1 MAGLLPPLLLALYG
15 AWCGTFAWGP
25 AAAASAVAAV
35 ALLGMLFWAA
45 PSWQDPLRLGASGR
59 LLPAALWIAAAA
71 SAWASPVPRA
81 AWSFLLLSPAFL
93 ALPGAVERC
102 WRREEERRRGLRAL
116 ALVAAGVSL
125 WALIDWGF
133 LGSPRAA
140 MPLGHHNLLA
150 AWLVIV
156 LPLAVLPAREPGRW
170 RLAGLAAGGLV
181 TAAVLASRS
190 LGGCVALVAVA
201 GLGLAASAARGVRG
215 QRGRPWRAWGALL
228 VVAVVLSLAQAPRV
242 LRIVSGG
249 DPSVRAR
256 SAYLAAGIRGF
267 AARPMLG
274 WGPGST
280 PWTAT
285 AFLDPV
291 PGVNPWGES
300 VGDLHSLSVQLAYE
314 LGVTGFLLAAALAVL
329 FFVRRIAEREEG
341 RDPALLLGG
350 VLGLAGGA
358 VASLGSGAVAVTALP
373 LAAAIAAGAAL
384 AGSGRGKARR
394 SSPLPVRIYAV
405 AALLALVPTELAR
418 WHYDRAVAA
427 AEAATA
433 DQAAAAEAELAS
445 AVRLDPAFPLY
456 PLRLAL
462 LRAGRSAEQ
471 AAAADLAWQA
481 AQKGKAVPSLWLVAG
496 ILGYSAQRPWAGG
509 ALETACTL
517 DPLDPYPPFYAMLVR
532 PGDAEAPVLGAQA
545 LLAEPRFAA
554 ALFWGRHPDLFAGS
568 LAAVRTWPGV
578 DEGWKEAFLNAA
590 ASMPP
595 PQAGEPLSR
604 MAVGIDDDAQG
615 TISLTAFRRR
625 PWPVRWDLIAV
636 RQPALERLR
645 IPPAAASP
653 GTAAGFFQASSCRRR
668 ATVEQLLLTR

>member
-1 MAGLLPPLLLALYG
+1 MAGLLPPLLLALYA

-25 AAAASAVAAV
+25 AAAASAAAV
-35 ALLGMLFWAA
+35 LALLGTLFWAA

-59 LLPAALWIAAAA
+59 LLPLALWIAAAA

-81 AWSFLLLSPAFL
+81 AWSFLLLAPAYL

-102 WRREEERRRGLRAL
+102 WRREEDRRRGLRGL

-125 WALIDWGF
+125 WALIDWAF

-150 AWLVIV
+150 AWLVMV

-170 RLAGLAAGGLV
+170 RLAGFAAGVLA

-201 GLGLAASAARGVRG
+201 GLWLAAAAARSG
-215 QRGRPWRAWGALL
+215 RGRPWRTWGALL
-228 VVAVVLSLAQAPRV
+228 VVAAALSLAQAPRV
-242 LRIVSGG
+242 LRIASGA

-256 SAYLAAGIRGF
+256 SAYLTAGIRGF

-280 PWTAT
+280 PWTAA

-329 FFVRRIAEREEG
+329 FSVRRIAEREEG

-350 VLGLAGGA
+350 MLGLAGGA
-358 VASLGSGAVAVTALP
+358 VASLASGAVAVTALP
-373 LAAAIAAGAAL
+373 LAAAIAAGGAL

-394 SSPLPVRIYAV
+394 SSPLPVRIYAL

-418 WHYDRAVAA
+418 WRYDRAVAA
-427 AEAATA
+427 AGAGRA
-433 DQAAAAEAELAS
+433 DTAEAELAA

-462 LRAGRSAEQ
+462 LRAGRPAEKE
-471 AAAADLAWQA
+471 AAADLARQA
-481 AQKGKAVPSLWLVAG
+481 ARAGKGVPSLWLVAG
-496 ILGYSAQRPWAGG
+496 ILGHTAQRPWAGD
-509 ALETACTL
+509 ALEAACTL
-517 DPLDPYPPFYAMLVR
+517 DPLDPFPPFYAMLAR
-532 PGDAEAPVLGAQA
+532 PGDADDPALGAQA
-545 LLAEPRFAA
+545 LLAEPRLAA
-554 ALFWGRHPDLFAGS
+554 ALYWGRHPDLLAGS
-568 LAAVRTWPGV
+568 LAAVRSWPGV
-578 DEGWKEAFLNAA
+578 DDGWKDALFAA
-590 ASMPP
+590 VATVPP
-595 PQAGEPLSR
+595 PRAGEPLSR
-604 MAVGIDDDAQG
+604 LALGIDDQAQG

-625 PWPVRWDLIAV
+625 PWPMRWDLIAV
-636 RQPALERLR
+636 RQGALEKLR
-645 IPPAAASP
+645 VPPAAASR
-653 GTAAGFFQASSCRRR
+653 GTAANFFQQSACRRR
-668 ATVEQLLLTR
+668 STVEQLLRTH

>member
-25 AAAASAVAAV
+25 AWAASTVAAL
-35 ALLGMLFWAA
+35 ALLGTLFWAA

-59 LLPAALWIAAAA
+59 LLPAALWIAGAA

-125 WALIDWGF
+125 WSLVDWGF

-170 RLAGLAAGGLV
+170 RLAGFAAGGLV

-201 GLGLAASAARGVRG
+201 GLGLAAAAARSGKA
-215 QRGRPWRAWGALL
+215 RPWRTWGALL
-228 VVAVVLSLAQAPRV
+228 VVAVALSLAQAPRV
-242 LRIVSGG
+242 LRIASGG

-280 PWTAT
+280 PWTAA

-291 PGVNPWGES
+291 PGINPWGES

-329 FFVRRIAEREEG
+329 FCVRRIAEREEG

-350 VLGLAGGA
+350 MLGLAGGA

-394 SSPLPVRIYAV
+394 SSPLPVRIYAA
-405 AALLALVPTELAR
+405 AALLALIPTELAR

-427 AEAATA
+427 AGAGRATV
-433 DQAAAAEAELAS
+433 AETELAS
-445 AVRLDPAFPLY
+445 AMRFDPTFPLY

-462 LRAGRSAEQ
+462 LRAGRPAEK

-481 AQKGKAVPSLWLVAG
+481 AKRGKAVPSLWLMAG

-509 ALETACTL
+509 ALEAACTL
-517 DPLDPYPPFYAMLVR
+517 DPLDPFPPFYALLVR
-532 PGDAEAPVLGAQA
+532 PGDAGAPVLGAQA
-545 LLAEPRFAA
+545 LLAEPRLAA
-554 ALFWGRHPDLFAGS
+554 AVFWGHHPDLLARS
-568 LAAVRTWPGV
+568 LTAVGAWPGV
-578 DEGWKEAFLNAA
+578 DDGWKAAFAGAVASLPPAA
-590 ASMPP
+590 
-595 PQAGEPLSR
+595 AGEPLSR
-604 MAVGIDDDAQG
+604 LALGIDDQAPG

-625 PWPVRWDLIAV
+625 PWPLRWDLIAV

-645 IPPAAASP
+645 VPPAAAST
-653 GTAAGFFQASSCRRR
+653 GTSAEFFQASPCRRR
-668 ATVEQLLLTR
+668 AKIEQLLLTR

>member
-1 MAGLLPPLLLALYG
+1 
-15 AWCGTFAWGP
+15 
-25 AAAASAVAAV
+25 
-35 ALLGMLFWAA
+35 
-45 PSWQDPLRLGASGR
+45 
-59 LLPAALWIAAAA
+59 
-71 SAWASPVPRA
+71 
-81 AWSFLLLSPAFL
+81 
-93 ALPGAVERC
+93 
-102 WRREEERRRGLRAL
+102 
-116 ALVAAGVSL
+116 
-125 WALIDWGF
+125 
-133 LGSPRAA
+133 

-170 RLAGLAAGGLV
+170 RLAGFAAGGLV

-201 GLGLAASAARGVRG
+201 GLGLAAAAARSGKA
-215 QRGRPWRAWGALL
+215 RPWRTWGALL
-228 VVAVVLSLAQAPRV
+228 VVAVALSLAQAPRV
-242 LRIVSGG
+242 LRIASGG

-280 PWTAT
+280 PWTAA

-291 PGVNPWGES
+291 PGINPWGES

-329 FFVRRIAEREEG
+329 FCVRRIAEREEG

-350 VLGLAGGA
+350 MLGLAGGA

-394 SSPLPVRIYAV
+394 SSPLPVRLYAA

-418 WHYDRAVAA
+418 WRYDRAVAA
-427 AEAATA
+427 AGAGRATV
-433 DQAAAAEAELAS
+433 AETELAS
-445 AVRLDPAFPLY
+445 AVRLDPTFPLY

-462 LRAGRSAEQ
+462 LRAGRPAEKG
-471 AAAADLAWQA
+471 AAADLAWQGA
-481 AQKGKAVPSLWLVAG
+481 KHGKAVPSLWLVAG

-509 ALETACTL
+509 ALEAACTL
-517 DPLDPYPPFYAMLVR
+517 DPLDPFPPFYALLVR
-532 PGDAEAPVLGAQA
+532 PGDAEAPILGAQA
-545 LLAEPRFAA
+545 LLAEPRLAA
-554 ALFWGRHPDLFAGS
+554 AVFWGRHPGLLARS
-568 LAAVRTWPGV
+568 LTAVGAWPGV
-578 DEGWKEAFLNAA
+578 DDGWKAAFSAA
-590 ASMPP
+590 VASLPP
-595 PQAGEPLSR
+595 AAAGEPLSR
-604 MAVGIDDDAQG
+604 LALGIDDQVSG

-625 PWPVRWDLIAV
+625 PWPLRWDLIAV

-645 IPPAAASP
+645 IPPAAAST
-653 GTAAGFFQASSCRRR
+653 GTSAGFFQASPCRRR
-668 ATVEQLLLTR
+668 ATIEQLLLTR

>member
-25 AAAASAVAAV
+25 AAAASAVAAA
-35 ALLGMLFWAA
+35 ALLATLFWAA

-125 WALIDWGF
+125 WALIDWAF
-133 LGSPRAA
+133 LGSPRAS

-190 LGGCVALVAVA
+190 LAGCVALVAVA
-201 GLGLAASAARGVRG
+201 GLGLAASAARSGRA
-215 QRGRPWRAWGALL
+215 RPWRTWGALL
-228 VVAVVLSLAQAPRV
+228 VVAVALSLAQAPRV
-242 LRIVSGG
+242 LRIAAGG

-350 VLGLAGGA
+350 MLGLAGGA
-358 VASLGSGAVAVTALP
+358 VASLGSGAVAVAALP
-373 LAAAIAAGAAL
+373 LAAALAAGAAL

-394 SSPLPVRIYAV
+394 SSPLPVRIYAL

-418 WHYDRAVAA
+418 WRYDRAVAA
-427 AEAATA
+427 AGAGR
-433 DQAAAAEAELAS
+433 AAAAEAELAS

-462 LRAGRSAEQ
+462 LRAGRPAEQ
-471 AAAADLAWQA
+471 AVAADLARQA
-481 AQKGKAVPSLWLVAG
+481 AQQGKAVPSLWLVAG
-496 ILGYSAQRPWAGG
+496 ILGYSAHRPWAGG
-509 ALETACTL
+509 ALEAACTL
-517 DPLDPYPPFYAMLVR
+517 DPLDPFPPFYAMLVG
-532 PGDAEAPVLGAQA
+532 PEDADAPALGAQA
-545 LLAEPRFAA
+545 LLAEPRLAA
-554 ALFWGRHPDLFAGS
+554 ALFWGRHPDLLARS
-568 LAAVRTWPGV
+568 LAAVRAWPGV
-578 DEGWKEAFLNAA
+578 DDGWKEAFLGAA
-590 ASMPP
+590 ASLPP
-595 PQAGEPLSR
+595 AAAGEPLSR
-604 MAVGIDDDAQG
+604 LAVGIDDEAQG

-645 IPPAAASP
+645 VPPAAASQ
-653 GTAAGFFQASSCRRR
+653 GTSAGFFHASPCRRPLGG
-668 ATVEQLLLTR
+668 QLLLTQ

>member
-25 AAAASAVAAV
+25 AAAASAVAAL
-35 ALLGMLFWAA
+35 ALLGTLFWAA

-59 LLPAALWIAAAA
+59 LLPLALWIAAAA

-170 RLAGLAAGGLV
+170 RLAGFAAGGLI

-201 GLGLAASAARGVRG
+201 GLGLAAAAARSG
-215 QRGRPWRAWGALL
+215 RGRPWRTWGALL
-228 VVAVVLSLAQAPRV
+228 VVAVALSLAQAPRV
-242 LRIVSGG
+242 LRIASGA

-329 FFVRRIAEREEG
+329 FGVRRIAEREEG

-350 VLGLAGGA
+350 MLGLAGGA
-358 VASLGSGAVAVTALP
+358 VASLASGAVAVTALP
-373 LAAAIAAGAAL
+373 LAAALAAGAAL
-384 AGSGRGKARR
+384 AGSGRGKGRR
-394 SSPLPVRIYAV
+394 SSPLPIRIYAV

-418 WHYDRAVAA
+418 WRYDRAVTAA
-427 AEAATA
+427 GAGRT
-433 DQAAAAEAELAS
+433 AAAEAELAS
-445 AVRLDPAFPLY
+445 AVRLDPTFPLY

-462 LRAGRSAEQ
+462 LRAGHSRGPQEK

-481 AQKGKAVPSLWLVAG
+481 ATQGKGVPSLWVVAG

-517 DPLDPYPPFYAMLVR
+517 DPLDPFPPFYAMLVS
-532 PGDAEAPVLGAQA
+532 PGEADAPALGAQA
-545 LLAEPRFAA
+545 LLAEPRLAA
-554 ALFWGRHPDLFAGS
+554 AVFWQSHPALFARV
-568 LAAVRTWPGV
+568 LASVRSWPGV
-578 DEGWKEAFLNAA
+578 DDGWKDALFAA
-590 ASMPP
+590 MARRPP
-595 PQAGEPLSR
+595 PLAGEPRSWLTL
-604 MAVGIDDDAQG
+604 GIDNEERK

-625 PWPVRWDLIAV
+625 SWPNLWKVLAV
-636 RQPALERLR
+636 RQRALDSLQV
-645 IPPAAASP
+645 PPAAASP
-653 GTAAGFFQASSCRRR
+653 GTSAGFFQVSPCRRR
-668 ATVEQLLLTR
+668 RSPVEQHLLTQ